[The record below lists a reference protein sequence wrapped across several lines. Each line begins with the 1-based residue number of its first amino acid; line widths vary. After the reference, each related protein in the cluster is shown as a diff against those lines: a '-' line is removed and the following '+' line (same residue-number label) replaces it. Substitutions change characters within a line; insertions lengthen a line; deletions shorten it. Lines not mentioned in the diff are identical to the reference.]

1 MEQIII
7 SMLGAVIS
15 LLGVVVAL
23 MLYLDR
29 SRRADLAAHRDETQA
44 GFARVNQRFDQL
56 TDLIVDLA
64 RRVGRLEGRS
74 EDQAEATE
82 AR

>member
-1 MEQIII
+1 MEQVII
-7 SMLGAVIS
+7 SMQGAM
-15 LLGVVVAL
+15 VAL

-29 SRRADLAAHRDETQA
+29 SRRADLVARRDETRA

-56 TDLIVDLA
+56 TDLIVDSS

-74 EDQAEATE
+74 EDSAEAAE